1 VGVASFDKHT
11 PWHRSSK
18 IAARSSGGGDQ
29 GFRHALRRVRVR
41 QRTRGFLRR
50 AEETPRRQ
58 AQVRRMYSSPQ
69 QRCPGA
75 CWRSAPFLASQAA
88 ENAPLETAP
97 STTTPAT
104 NPDERAAAAVDMTA
118 SDGGEAGTM
127 ACSACGQ
134 QLAGTTASHPKW
146 CSLKHPRRPSP
157 KEDCR
162 QGQVSTTLTH
172 RVLRLAPRAHQT
184 QSVFFNTINLYDQK
198 KNTQRLDRAP

>member
-1 VGVASFDKHT
+1 MRCVVCGCDKGPAGFSGAQKKRPAAKRKCAACTAAH
-11 PWHRSSK
+11 SS
-18 IAARSSGGGDQ
+18 D
-29 GFRHALRRVRVR
+29 
-41 QRTRGFLRR
+41 
-50 AEETPRRQ
+50 
-58 AQVRRMYSSPQ
+58 AQVHA
-69 QRCPGA
+69 GA
-75 CWRSAPFLASQAA
+75 PPPSLASQAA

-162 QGQVSTTLTH
+162 QGQVSTTLTP